1 MGIKSRSKEELISLL
16 ADQSKEHKRELI
28 ILKESIKSQRKHEKN
43 VFCRLAVVM
52 AYAHWEGFI
61 ETSSIAYVQYVEFRS
76 LKFEELA
83 PNFQALAYKRKMLK
97 FGSTPQKISY
107 YIEMIELPNNKVEL
121 DAQKTIET
129 KSNLNYDNFENICL
143 SVGID
148 CQNYWSTYKPFIDEL
163 VKNRCS
169 IAHGGLDIQ
178 VYDYADEVLEK
189 VIKFIDSYR
198 TDLENLAITDACFC
212 SPNNEK

>member
-1 MGIKSRSKEELISLL
+1 MGIKSRSKE
-16 ADQSKEHKRELI
+16 ELI
-28 ILKESIKSQRKHEKN
+28 ILKESIKSQREHEKN

-61 ETSSIAYVQYVEFRS
+61 ETSSIAYVQYIEFKS

-97 FGSTPQKISY
+97 VGSVPQKIFH
-107 YIEMIELPNNKVEL
+107 YIEMLELADNKVEL
-121 DAQKTIET
+121 DAEKTIET
-129 KSNLNYDNFENICL
+129 KSNLNYDNFENICR
-143 SVGID
+143 SVGIN

-163 VKNRCS
+163 VANRCR

-178 VYDYADEVLEK
+178 SYEYADEVLTK
-189 VIKFIDSYR
+189 VIEFIDNYR
-198 TDLENLAITDACFC
+198 TDLENLAVTDACFC
-212 SPNNEK
+212 RSDAEK